1 MQAVQVVYELTM
13 HMLHL
18 LQKRHQVERHDV
30 IEQLTHFIEKREQVL
45 RKLSPPYS
53 QDEIKIGRKIISLN
67 KTIEQEMNALFTEL
81 KQDMKQT
88 KRQRKSTQSY
98 VNPYRSV
105 QTIDGMFMDQKK

>member
-1 MQAVQVVYELTM
+1 MQAVQVVYELTLD
-13 HMLHL
+13 MLHL
-18 LQKRHQVERHDV
+18 LQKRQHIERHDV
-30 IEQLTHFIEKREQVL
+30 IEQLTHFIEEREQVL

-53 QDEIKIGRKIISLN
+53 QDELKIGQKIISLN
-67 KTIEQEMNALFTEL
+67 KLIEQEMHALFTEL

-105 QTIDGMFMDQKK
+105 QTNDGMFMDQKK